1 MPGVKIIATAHY
13 VPPRI
18 VTNDEISTWVDTS
31 DEWIEKRTGIK
42 QRHISEGE
50 NTSDLCTKVAKSLL
64 KKTGLVADDIDLI
77 LVTTVT
83 PDYLSPSVSCLVA
96 EAIGGDTAVAMDING
111 ACTGFVYGFSV
122 AQKYLAAGYGRV
134 MLIGGDVLTKYTDWT
149 DRNTC
154 ILFGDGAGGVIL
166 TASDE
171 TYAEK
176 LHSRGARPITLSH
189 QPVIN
194 PFCQNK
200 HEMDYIKMDGREVF
214 KFAVKSVSENIEE
227 LLEKANL
234 TLDDIDCI
242 VPHQANGR
250 IIEGIAKKLKVDL
263 SKFYVNTQNYGNT
276 SSASI
281 PIALDEIVNGNL
293 IARGSK
299 IILSGFGA
307 GLTWGSI
314 LLEL

>member
-1 MPGVKIIATAHY
+1 
-13 VPPRI
+13 
-18 VTNDEISTWVDTS
+18 
-31 DEWIEKRTGIK
+31 
-42 QRHISEGE
+42 
-50 NTSDLCTKVAKSLL
+50 
-64 KKTGLVADDIDLI
+64 
-77 LVTTVT
+77 
-83 PDYLSPSVSCLVA
+83 
-96 EAIGGDTAVAMDING
+96 
-111 ACTGFVYGFSV
+111 
-122 AQKYLAAGYGRV
+122 
-134 MLIGGDVLTKYTDWT
+134 
-149 DRNTC
+149 
-154 ILFGDGAGGVIL
+154 
-166 TASDE
+166 
-171 TYAEK
+171 
-176 LHSRGARPITLSH
+176 
-189 QPVIN
+189 
-194 PFCQNK
+194 
-200 HEMDYIKMDGREVF
+200 MDYIKMDGREVF